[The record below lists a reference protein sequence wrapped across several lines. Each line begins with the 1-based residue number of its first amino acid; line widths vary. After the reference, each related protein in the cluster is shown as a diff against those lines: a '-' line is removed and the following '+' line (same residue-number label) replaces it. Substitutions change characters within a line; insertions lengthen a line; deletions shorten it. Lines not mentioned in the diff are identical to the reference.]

1 MAKKSSL
8 VNETEE
14 LRALDIRSRILK
26 LIEKSGGLTIS
37 EISRDLGM
45 HYTTASKYL
54 AVLEAEK
61 KVIHRRIGMAKL
73 FVIKKAFALVLIF
86 TFLSAVVLPAYAIPN
101 KIPINGRLTS
111 LNDTAINASTN
122 FTFMIYNAKTGG
134 SIQWSELQ
142 ENLTVSTGL
151 FSALLGN
158 NTPINVTF
166 DDGSFLEIAVNNET
180 VSPRFELGSVP
191 YTFTANQTNFAKSGA
206 RALGDFLPNADSSY
220 DLGLQFLRWRNGN
233 FINVN
238 ATGYV
243 SASVLQLITGGVLL
257 FPNNI
262 ITSAMIQSLDQ
273 SKLSIT
279 LPIANTTGSF
289 PQSRLSIESLPI
301 TNISNLA
308 GSGQCSG
315 GSKAVNVTLNNS
327 GLFVS
332 CAADQDTTDS
342 GWTTSASAVYND
354 TAGISVLIGS
364 RNAAAAFNTVIT
376 GSVNV
381 TGAINASRL
390 LVRADTD
397 ANITVWESGGGTVAS
412 VNITGNATFAG
423 IRIPNLPGCD
433 TLDTNSAGI
442 VSCGSDAQTNRQSLE
457 FLGYNKTTVSQR
469 WVNVTLSR
477 SKKFLI
483 IYINITG
490 YSDDDIA
497 RIAFS
502 DDGQANYAG
511 SASDGLTNPK
521 TTVSSTT
528 GIPVSETAVT
538 TQRSLVVHVFNALN
552 STVKRVMIDGL
563 SGTDSA
569 ATAPTIQIARGI
581 WVNRTANITM
591 INLFGGAGGANLLG
605 NTEITVFGADV

>member
-14 LRALDIRSRILK
+14 LRALDIRNKILK

-37 EISRDLGM
+37 EISRELGM

-61 KVIHRRIGMAKL
+61 KIIHRRIGMAKL
-73 FVIKKAFALVLIF
+73 FIIKKAFALILIF

-101 KIPINGRLTS
+101 KTPINGRLTF
-111 LNDTAINASTN
+111 LNDTAINASAN
-122 FTFMIYNAKTGG
+122 LTFMIYNAKTGG
-134 SIQWSELQ
+134 SIQWSEPQ
-142 ENLTVSTGL
+142 ENLTVNTGL

-166 DDGSFLEIAVNNET
+166 DDGLFLEIAVNNET

-191 YTFTANQTNFAKSGA
+191 YTFTANQTNFTKSGA

-289 PQSRLSIESLPI
+289 PQSRLSIENLPI

-315 GSKAVNVTLNNS
+315 SNKAVNVTLNNS
-327 GLFVS
+327 GLFVF
-332 CAADQDTTDS
+332 CAADQGTADL

-364 RNAAAAFNTVIT
+364 QNAAAAFNTVIT

-381 TGAINASRL
+381 TGTINASRL

-397 ANITVWESGGGTVAS
+397 ANMTVWESGGGRVAS

-423 IRIPNLPGCD
+423 RRIPNLPDCD
-433 TLDTNSAGI
+433 TLDTNSVGI
-442 VSCGSDAQTNRQSLE
+442 VSCGLDAQTNRPSFE
-457 FLGYNKTTVSQR
+457 FLGYNKTTAAQR

-511 SASDGLTNPK
+511 SASDGLTSPK

-581 WVNRTANITM
+581 WVNRTANITT
-591 INLFGGAGGANLLG
+591 INLFGGASGANLLG